1 MVGAVFCDTLSIVG
15 AVFSDTLSMVGA
27 MFSATFPIQFLLIP
41 DVLRVT
47 CYVLRVTCY
56 VLRVTSYVLHV
67 TCYVLRLPSLNFTF
81 CKVRL
86 FRSLQFTVYSL
97 HFTTPA
103 HTGQQGPHIELLN
116 HILNKNGLTC
126 FI

>member
-47 CYVLRVTCY
+47 CYVLR
-56 VLRVTSYVLHV
+56 V